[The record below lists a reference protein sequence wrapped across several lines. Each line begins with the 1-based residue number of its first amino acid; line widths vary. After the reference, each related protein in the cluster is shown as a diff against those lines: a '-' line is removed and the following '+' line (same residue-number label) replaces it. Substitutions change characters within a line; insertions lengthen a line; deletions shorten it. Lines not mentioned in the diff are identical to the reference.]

1 MWIEKSQNK
10 YRACDRYT
18 DPLTGRQHKVGV
30 TIQKDTPQ
38 QRNIARKKLDDLIA
52 RKQSLAPASMHLS
65 DLTKLY
71 LADLKNTA
79 KASTVRR
86 NGYACDRFLKMFGD
100 CDVSKLTAGIVKQ
113 RIIEYRD
120 KKAAAIK
127 DDERREKAEK
137 SVTMINEHITRFK
150 AFIRW
155 AYHNDYLY
163 DISWIDKLTK
173 LKDKTEKEKVA
184 DKFLERSECTLL
196 LDAMEHETWRN
207 VTELMLKSG
216 LRCGEALALN
226 ESDLDF
232 INREIHVNK
241 TLDNVDKK
249 TTTTKTLTSTRSV
262 YMQDDLYAFLRSVVR
277 SNKEKRKMLYL
288 NRSPLFFSPTGGYA
302 CYAAYLHYL
311 HSVSERVLGYR
322 ISTHVLRHTHA
333 SILAEE
339 SIDNP
344 KITVDLISRRLGHAD
359 SRITRDIYIHV
370 TEKRKEKEN
379 NALRKVRVI

>member
-52 RKQSLAPASMHLS
+52 RKQSLAPASIHLS

-86 NGYACDRFLKMFGD
+86 NGYACDRFLKMLGD
-100 CDVSKLTAGIVKQ
+100 CDVSKLTAGVVKQ
-113 RIIEYRD
+113 RIIAYNPNPTT
-120 KKAAAIK
+120 
-127 DDERREKAEK
+127 
-137 SVTMINEHITRFK
+137 VNEHITRFK

-155 AYHNDYLY
+155 AYRNDYVY
-163 DISWIDKLTK
+163 DISWLDKLSK

-184 DKFLERSECTLL
+184 DKYLEREECAAL

-207 VTELMLKSG
+207 VTELMILSG
-216 LRCGEALALN
+216 LRIGEALALN

-262 YMQDDLYAFLRSVVR
+262 YMQDDLYAFLRALTR

-288 NRSPLFFSPTGGYA
+288 NRSPLFFTPTGGYA
-302 CYAAYLHYL
+302 SYAAYLHYL
-311 HSVSERVLGYR
+311 HSISERVLGYR

-344 KITVDLISRRLGHAD
+344 KITIDLISRRLGHAD
-359 SRITRDIYIHV
+359 SRITKDIYIHV

-379 NALRKVRVI
+379 NALKKVRVI